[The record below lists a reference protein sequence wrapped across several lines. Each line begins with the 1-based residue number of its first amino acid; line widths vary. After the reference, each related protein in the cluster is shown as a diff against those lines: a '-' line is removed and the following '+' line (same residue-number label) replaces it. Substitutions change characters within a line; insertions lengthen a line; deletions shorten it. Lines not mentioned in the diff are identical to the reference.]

1 LKTIENIEELGLE
14 EDSELECDNDL
25 LKPFARILK
34 NLFDDDDGLYNYEI
48 VNYEVDGEEE
58 EEVYNVAKLK
68 ND

>member
-1 LKTIENIEELGLE
+1 M
-14 EDSELECDNDL
+14 
-25 LKPFARILK
+25 KPFARILK

-48 VNYEVDGEEE
+48 VNYEIDGEEE